1 MPLAKA
7 HLTRALERY
16 QDMLDNRRFED
27 LDRELFEGT
36 WAPTPGLLTQEELTT
51 VGPLIVEFELAVANR
66 DHKRAS
72 QALEQACRWVRQRS
86 PAS

>member
-7 HLTRALERY
+7 HLTRVFERY
-16 QDMLDNRRFED
+16 QHMLDNRSFED

-36 WAPTPGLLTQEELTT
+36 WAPTTGLLTHEELTT

-66 DHKRAS
+66 DHKRAV
-72 QALEQACRWVRQRS
+72 QALEQAWGWVRQRG
-86 PAS
+86 PAA